1 MIFLTWA
8 FRHASGGA
16 VGALAQAIARGLD
29 HGVGENRIGVAPSGA
44 GTGIE
49 GRAEALREGAE
60 ERIAKEV
67 VMLALDAVGDVAAS
81 EGPQVLGDSVKGS
94 RLFTTWARA
103 PNTLAPCASRSLAKR
118 ARSPGSRANRRPK
131 SAAAKALRSADT
143 AAKPFRTSWMSAGF
157 MAWRCLA
164 GQSC

>member
-1 MIFLTWA
+1 MTPIAQPYPARAGDRKIIRTQMIFLTWA

-29 HGVGENRIGVAPSGA
+29 HGVGENRIGVAPS

-81 EGPQVLGDSVKGS
+81 EGPQVLGDSVKAVEALHDLGEGAEHPGAV
-94 RLFTTWARA
+94 RVQVGRGGREARG
-103 PNTLAPCASRSLAKR
+103 LA
-118 ARSPGSRANRRPK
+118 
-131 SAAAKALRSADT
+131 
-143 AAKPFRTSWMSAGF
+143 RT
-157 MAWRCLA
+157 
-164 GQSC
+164 